1 MRFFCKIFNVD
12 FSCVDQSLICVCR
25 RLLFNG
31 RSVRSGGTTTMG
43 TIGSRPGG
51 AAKLI
56 WQLTKAPKKGGTVPP
71 QLERAWQD
79 ATLFSSF
86 GLPNG
91 PRVSPFLETPPLDVS
106 RARLSDFSQRAS
118 STDRQQRTRTSGTS
132 GTMNAVSLAD
142 LIHAKL
148 ARSFGLFFF
157 GWLRKQIGDNR
168 ANNGS
173 AHC

>member
-1 MRFFCKIFNVD
+1 MA
-12 FSCVDQSLICVCR
+12 S
-25 RLLFNG
+25 
-31 RSVRSGGTTTMG
+31 
-43 TIGSRPGG
+43 
-51 AAKLI
+51 
-56 WQLTKAPKKGGTVPP
+56 KG
-71 QLERAWQD
+71 AWQD

-91 PRVSPFLETPPLDVS
+91 PRVSPFLETTPLDVS

-118 STDRQQRTRTSGTS
+118 ASSTDGQPGGHVPLARL
-132 GTMNAVSLAD
+132 MNGVRVAD